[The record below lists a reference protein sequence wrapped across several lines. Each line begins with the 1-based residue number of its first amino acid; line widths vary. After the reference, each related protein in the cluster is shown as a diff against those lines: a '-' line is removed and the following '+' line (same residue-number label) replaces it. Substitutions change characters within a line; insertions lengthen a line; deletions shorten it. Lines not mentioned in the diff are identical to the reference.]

1 MKPFLIA
8 VALLAAAGAAHAG
21 KSHTHGVGRLDVVVD
36 GNSLSFALELPL
48 DAAVGFER
56 APKTAAEKAALANAG
71 KRLDDG
77 AALFAPTPAAGCA
90 LKSAQVT
97 VPFANG
103 KPASSDHT
111 DHADIDAAYVFE
123 CATPA
128 ALKGFETAVFKHFRR
143 LYRIEA
149 QRVGPASQGAGR
161 LTPKTPSLA
170 W

>member
-1 MKPFLIA
+1 MKKLLTA
-8 VALLAAAGAAHAG
+8 GLLTALLAATGAVHAG
-21 KSHTHGVGRLDVVVD
+21 KGHTHGVGRLDVVVD
-36 GNSLSFALELPL
+36 GGTLSFALELPL

-56 APKTAAEKAALANAG
+56 APKTPAEKAALDAAG
-71 KRLDDG
+71 KTLQDG
-77 AALFAPTPAAGCA
+77 AALFSPTPAAGCA
-90 LKSAQVT
+90 LKSTQVT
-97 VPFANG
+97 LPFADG
-103 KPASSDHT
+103 KPADS

-128 ALKGFETAVFKHFRR
+128 ALKGFQSTLFKEFRR

-149 QRVGPASQGAGR
+149 QRVGPSGQGAGR

>member
-1 MKPFLIA
+1 MKKLLI
-8 VALLAAAGAAHAG
+8 VTALLAATGAAHAG
-21 KSHTHGVGRLDVVVD
+21 KGHTHGVGRLDVVVD
-36 GNSLSFALELPL
+36 GGALSFALELPL

-56 APKTAAEKAALANAG
+56 APKTAAEKAALENAG
-71 KRLDDG
+71 KLLNDG
-77 AALFAPTPAAGCA
+77 AALFMPTPAAGCA
-90 LKSAQVT
+90 LKSTQVT
-97 VPFANG
+97 VPFADG
-103 KPASSDHT
+103 KPASA
-111 DHADIDAAYVFE
+111 DHADLDAAYVFE
-123 CATPA
+123 CASPA

>member
-1 MKPFLIA
+1 MKKLLTAGLFT
-8 VALLAAAGAAHAG
+8 ALLASAGAVHAG
-21 KSHTHGVGRLDVVVD
+21 KGHTHGVGRLDIVVD
-36 GNSLSFALELPL
+36 GQSLSFALELPL

-56 APKTAAEKAALANAG
+56 APKTAAEKAALDNAG
-71 KRLDDG
+71 KLLDDG

-90 LKSAQVT
+90 LKSTQVT
-97 VPFANG
+97 VPFADG
-103 KPASSDHT
+103 KPAGS

-149 QRVGPASQGAGR
+149 QRVGPTGQGAGR

>member
-1 MKPFLIA
+1 MNKLLTAGMFT
-8 VALLAAAGAAHAG
+8 ALLAAAGAAHAAKG
-21 KSHTHGVGRLDVVVD
+21 HTHGVGRLDVVVD
-36 GNSLSFALELPL
+36 GQSLSFALELPL

-56 APKTAAEKAALANAG
+56 APKTAAEKAALDNAG
-71 KRLDDG
+71 KLLDDG
-77 AALFAPTPAAGCA
+77 ATLFAPTPAAGCT
-90 LKSAQVT
+90 LQSAQVT
-97 VPFANG
+97 VPFADG
-103 KPASSDHT
+103 KPAAA
-111 DHADIDAAYVFE
+111 DHADIDAAYVFA
-123 CATPA
+123 CANPA

>member
-8 VALLAAAGAAHAG
+8 FALLAASGAAHAG
-21 KSHTHGVGRLDVVVD
+21 KGHAHGVGKLDIAVD
-36 GNSLSFALELPL
+36 GKSLSFALELPL

-56 APKTAAEKAALANAG
+56 APKTAAEKAALENTG
-71 KRLDDG
+71 KLLNDG

-97 VPFANG
+97 VPFADG

-149 QRVGPASQGAGR
+149 QRVGPTGQGAGR